1 MKIFVSMPMNGKTDE
16 QIRKEFEE
24 KKKYIKEQWGFNPE
38 MVIDS
43 VIGDGADDLVKYL
56 ARSIYL
62 MSDANIVFFA
72 SGWEQ
77 ARGCKIEHEVAI
89 AYGKGVLYEQ

>member
-16 QIRKEFEE
+16 RIREDFEE
-24 KKKYIKEQWGFNPE
+24 KKKYLKERWGFNPE

-43 VIGDGADDLVKYL
+43 IIGDGITNLVKYL
-56 ARSIYL
+56 ATSIDL
-62 MSDANIVFFA
+62 MADADLVFFA
-72 SGWEQ
+72 LGWEQ
-77 ARGCKIEHEVAI
+77 ARGCRIEHEVAV